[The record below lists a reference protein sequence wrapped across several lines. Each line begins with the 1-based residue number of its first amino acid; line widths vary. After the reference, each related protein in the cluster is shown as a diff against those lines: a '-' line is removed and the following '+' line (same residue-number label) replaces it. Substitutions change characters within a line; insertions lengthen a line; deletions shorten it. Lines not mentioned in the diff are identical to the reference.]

1 LQIAVKFLKR
11 IVALDFEEIR
21 RNALAQSVPLSE
33 IAIVYENLNDDQ
45 FEALNAQGLVVRQL
59 DGGRCLGRFSPDGKV
74 LFPEMATGVLRQ
86 GA

>member
-1 LQIAVKFLKR
+1 
-11 IVALDFEEIR
+11 VALDFEEIR
-21 RNALAQSVPLSE
+21 RNAQAESVPLSE

-74 LFPEMATGVLRQ
+74 LFPEMATGVLRL